1 MLDEIGSRLDIFS
14 HNVWLA
20 YPSCRS
26 AFDVAPQLTL
36 SWVLRL
42 LLDDAHLNSRQ
53 QQQQQQE
60 QGPGEQQQ
68 PNPSIAA
75 AAALLP
81 GRGGWLQHS
90 QSLLLQ
96 TLLPPSHSLFLE
108 TLLPH
113 SHSLLLQTLLPP
125 SLMMGCF
132 LAS

>member
-68 PNPSIAA
+68 PNPSIVA

-81 GRGGWLQHS
+81 GRKASVQHTLLRAAWQRLVIPSPCSGCDPQPLQHVAGGHPAPACG
-90 QSLLLQ
+90 
-96 TLLPPSHSLFLE
+96 TI
-108 TLLPH
+108 
-113 SHSLLLQTLLPP
+113 
-125 SLMMGCF
+125 G
-132 LAS
+132 